1 MDNAQTR
8 EYKNEW
14 DRAHKEDIKIRKRIR
29 GALIK
34 KALVEYKGGACSVCG
49 YNKNIAVLSFH
60 HINDENTQKEYDISI
75 RMGNRCSLETLKKEA
90 DKCILVCENCH
101 REIHQKEL
109 DEKYRKIEEKYIA
122 GLSEASRA
130 SLFRI

>member
-34 KALVEYKGGACSVCG
+34 KALVEYKGGSCSVCG

-60 HINDENTQKEYDISI
+60 HINDENNQKEYDISI

-109 DEKYRKIEEKYIA
+109 DEKNRPIEEKYVA
-122 GLSEASRA
+122 GLSESSKR
-130 SLFRI
+130 SLFKL

>member
-1 MDNAQTR
+1 MDVAQTR

-14 DRAHKEDIKIRKRIR
+14 DRKHKEDIKIRKRIR

-49 YNKNIAVLSFH
+49 YSKNIAVLSFH
-60 HINDENTQKEYDISI
+60 HINNENNQKEYDISI

-109 DEKYRKIEEKYIA
+109 DEIYRKIEERYIA
-122 GLSEASRA
+122 GLSDVSKA
-130 SLFRI
+130 SLFKI